1 MIPQI
6 DRLQI
11 ILDKILLDRYQ
22 QIKHIQVFEDSNS
35 TISVQVFLI
44 EGFEDSIYDIE
55 NEVRKISKMISI
67 PIRDV
72 LFKSTPI

>member
-44 EGFEDSIYDIE
+44 EGFEDSIRDIE
-55 NEVRKISKMISI
+55 NEIRKISKMISI
-67 PIRDV
+67 PIEDV
-72 LFKSTPI
+72 LFRTTYI

>member
-44 EGFEDSIYDIE
+44 EGFEDSTRDIE
-55 NEVRKISKMISI
+55 NEIRKISKMISI
-67 PIRDV
+67 PIEDV
-72 LFKSTPI
+72 LFRTTYI

>member
-44 EGFEDSIYDIE
+44 EGFEDSIRDIE
-55 NEVRKISKMISI
+55 NEIRKISKMISI

-72 LFKSTPI
+72 LFRTTYI